1 MKTCRYCGEK
11 YEDSIRYWYNKY
23 CCTKC
28 FKTKNSKFNKDDIV
42 YSYYDKKENGILTA
56 VIAKGKV
63 IKVIELYR
71 PSTNGLYQYKVLLTN
86 GKLVYRFVHQIFN
99 NKDNA
104 EKHISMVNKK
114 REIDR
119 KARMLKKQLLKEVE
133 NDE

>member
-42 YSYYDKKENGILTA
+42 YSYYDKKENCILTA

>member
-42 YSYYDKKENGILTA
+42 YSYYDKKENGVLTA

-99 NKDNA
+99 NKDNS

-119 KARMLKKQLLKEVE
+119 KARMLNKQLLKEVE

>member
-1 MKTCRYCGEK
+1 MRTCRYCGEK

-42 YSYYDKKENGILTA
+42 YSYYDKKENSVLTA

>member
-71 PSTNGLYQYKVLLTN
+71 PSTNGLYQYKVLFTN

>member
-1 MKTCRYCGEK
+1 MRTCRYCGEK

-42 YSYYDKKENGILTA
+42 YSYYDKRENNVLTA
-56 VIAKGKV
+56 IIAKGKV
-63 IKVIELYR
+63 IKVIELCR

-119 KARMLKKQLLKEVE
+119 KARMLNKQLLKEVE